1 MASNPIQLKLK
12 ASVVFASHCY
22 FVADHQTGETA
33 HYSTA
38 AQALAAGRTL
48 AQLKVHALGL
58 NGLLERRSQDGVLY
72 FAAAAC
78 TDMDRQSFVAVGKA
92 N

>member
-1 MASNPIQLKLK
+1 MLANHS
-12 ASVVFASHCY
+12 Y

-33 HYSTA
+33 HYPTA

-58 NGLLERRSQDGVLY
+58 TGLLERRSRDGVLY

-78 TDMDRQSFVAVGKA
+78 TDADRQSFIAVGKA

>member
-1 MASNPIQLKLK
+1 MLANHS
-12 ASVVFASHCY
+12 Y
-22 FVADHQTGETA
+22 FVADHQTGETT
-33 HYSTA
+33 HYATA

-58 NGLLERRSQDGVLY
+58 TGLLERQSRDGVLY
-72 FAAAAC
+72 FAAATG
-78 TDMDRQSFVAVGKA
+78 TDADRQSFIAVGKA